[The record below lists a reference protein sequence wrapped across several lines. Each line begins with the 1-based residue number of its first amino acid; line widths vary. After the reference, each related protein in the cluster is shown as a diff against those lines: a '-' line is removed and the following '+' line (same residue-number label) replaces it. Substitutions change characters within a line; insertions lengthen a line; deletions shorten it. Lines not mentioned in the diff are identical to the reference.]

1 MGCKELDMTE
11 RLHFHFPQVHT
22 DFTVLH
28 ALRCD
33 ERPTVSL
40 KITDVDER
48 CESVELATSAVKK
61 VPP

>member
-28 ALRCD
+28 AFRCD

-61 VPP
+61 APP